1 MAAFDKALRTESSL
15 PRELQRLLYN
25 QDLLTQLPRRFEGE
39 PPDFIYERA
48 SLYTVAG
55 VCLARELEVPLLVEL
70 NAPLALEQSTYRA
83 PRLGELAAEAERWT
97 LRGADAVLV
106 VSAALRDHA
115 ASLGVVPERIHVVP
129 NGVDAAL
136 FRPGPPDPE
145 LRARWELGNGPILGF
160 VGGLRPW
167 HGVDALPRLLD
178 RLARRYPE
186 LRLVIAG
193 EGPRR
198 SELERELRER
208 GLMRS
213 VRFTGSVPHEE
224 VAGLIRQFDVALA
237 PYPALQHPFY
247 FSPLKLFEYMA
258 CGVPV
263 VAADVGQ
270 IGEVVRQGETG
281 LLYPP
286 DDLDALTAACDRLL
300 REPSLRRR
308 LGQAAAAEIHGRY
321 TWDQN
326 AARVTG
332 LACGLIALGTGDRG
346 QGSGV
351 REGAASRRSNRLE
364 GIPSPLPRLGA
375 TSEFAPAAETLSPD
389 PYPLTPGAQ
398 RP

>member
-1 MAAFDKALRTESSL
+1 MKILYLSADLGIPVLGRKGASVHVRSLVAALGRAGHSVAVATPSRHESPWEDPARLEASLLHLPPGAAGAAACRAVAAFDKALRTESSL

-25 QDLLTQLPRRFEGE
+25 QDLLRQLLRRFEGE

-145 LRARWELGNGPILGF
+145 ARARWGLGDGPILGF

-178 RLARRYPE
+178 QIGRA
-186 LRLVIAG
+186 
-193 EGPRR
+193 
-198 SELERELRER
+198 SCRER
-208 GLMRS
+208 
-213 VRFTGSVPHEE
+213 V
-224 VAGLIRQFDVALA
+224 
-237 PYPALQHPFY
+237 
-247 FSPLKLFEYMA
+247 
-258 CGVPV
+258 
-263 VAADVGQ
+263 
-270 IGEVVRQGETG
+270 
-281 LLYPP
+281 
-286 DDLDALTAACDRLL
+286 
-300 REPSLRRR
+300 
-308 LGQAAAAEIHGRY
+308 
-321 TWDQN
+321 
-326 AARVTG
+326 
-332 LACGLIALGTGDRG
+332 
-346 QGSGV
+346 
-351 REGAASRRSNRLE
+351 
-364 GIPSPLPRLGA
+364 
-375 TSEFAPAAETLSPD
+375 
-389 PYPLTPGAQ
+389 
-398 RP
+398 